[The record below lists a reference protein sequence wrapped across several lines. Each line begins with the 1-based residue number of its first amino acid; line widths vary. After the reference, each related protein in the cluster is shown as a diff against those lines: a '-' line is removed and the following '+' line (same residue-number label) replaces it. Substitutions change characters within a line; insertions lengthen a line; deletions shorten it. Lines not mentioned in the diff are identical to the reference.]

1 MPNHIMNLITLN
13 GDEKVIEE
21 LRMQLKQSDGEL
33 GSLDFQKIIPMPE
46 SLNIE
51 AGTKTDFGMK
61 LYLIAEALAIP
72 QEQYAESGDKIRAV
86 LRHTDYMAVSRVD
99 DKTLEEDLKIGKIAV
114 ENIKKYGASDWYDWC
129 IENWGTKW
137 NGYDSEVC
145 EDNQFKFCTAWSAPH
160 PILKKLSELYPEITI
175 THQWADEDY
184 GFNLGHR
191 EYLNGEMTYEREL
204 DEGTMF
210 AKKYACDLFGCQ
222 YEFYEQEEVETEEQM
237 LC

>member
-1 MPNHIMNLITLN
+1 MPNHIMKLITLN

-21 LRMQLKQSDGEL
+21 LRMQLKQKDSEP

-61 LYLIAEALAIP
+61 LYLIAAALDISE
-72 QEQYAESGDKIRAV
+72 EQYAVSGDRIRDV
-86 LRHTDYMAVSRVD
+86 LRHTDYMAAKQVND
-99 DKTLEEDLKIGKIAV
+99 ETLEEDLKIGKIAV
-114 ENIKKYGASDWYDWC
+114 ENIKNYGAPDWYDWC

-137 NGYDSEVC
+137 NAYDIEAC

-160 PILKKLSELYPEITI
+160 PILRKLSELYPEIAI

-204 DEGTMF
+204 DEGTMY
-210 AKKYACDLFGCQ
+210 AKRYACDLFGCQ
-222 YEFYEQEEVETEEQM
+222 YVLYEQEEVETEEQM